1 MCEIVGLREEVA
13 GVQGGGRGVEGDDG
27 VVGAADAFAEGGWVG
42 W

>member
-13 GVQGGGRGVEGDDG
+13 SVEGGRGVEGDDG
-27 VVGAADAFAEGGWVG
+27 VVGAADAFAEGGRVG